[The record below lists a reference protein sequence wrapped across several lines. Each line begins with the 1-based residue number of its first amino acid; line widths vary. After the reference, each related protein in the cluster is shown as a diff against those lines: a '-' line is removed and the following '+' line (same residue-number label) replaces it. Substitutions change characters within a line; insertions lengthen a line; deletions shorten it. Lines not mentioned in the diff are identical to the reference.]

1 MSSNPPLLRLATRRF
16 RNFCNSLQN
25 LRRLASTRIEAVF
38 GCRCSVRLCSFR
50 HSGRTITN
58 LRLAFVGKDLQ

>member
-1 MSSNPPLLRLATRRF
+1 
-16 RNFCNSLQN
+16 LQN

-50 HSGRTITN
+50 HSGRTIMN